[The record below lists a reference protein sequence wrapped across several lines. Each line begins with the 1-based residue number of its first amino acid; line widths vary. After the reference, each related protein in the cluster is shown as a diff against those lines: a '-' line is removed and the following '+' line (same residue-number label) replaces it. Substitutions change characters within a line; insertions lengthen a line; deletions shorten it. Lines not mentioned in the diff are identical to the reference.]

1 MRREKAIRELA
12 AARARATEAERV
24 AHAGAPIGAAADA
37 AAETPDEALLQS
49 YVAAGE
55 ASARCA
61 GAMAEERAARR
72 ASRQCEEDLH
82 DVRFQIERLTA
93 NSVRV
98 TTPLSEEL
106 DRARRQLAALDAR
119 REDLYRK
126 PITVASGLPV

>member
-1 MRREKAIRELA
+1 
-12 AARARATEAERV
+12 
-24 AHAGAPIGAAADA
+24 
-37 AAETPDEALLQS
+37 
-49 YVAAGE
+49 
-55 ASARCA
+55 
-61 GAMAEERAARR
+61 MAEERAARR